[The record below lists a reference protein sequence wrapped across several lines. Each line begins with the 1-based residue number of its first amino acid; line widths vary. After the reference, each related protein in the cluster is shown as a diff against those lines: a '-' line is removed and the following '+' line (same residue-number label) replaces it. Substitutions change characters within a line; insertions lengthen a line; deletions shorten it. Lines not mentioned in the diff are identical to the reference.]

1 MRKFI
6 IIGCLFYNILLSAQD
21 FSGQWQG
28 ILTQPGKTDTF
39 YYEMNI
45 SQKGESISG
54 TSFSR
59 SPDGKSSARFLLTG
73 VWNGKQLILQEV
85 EQTEPKQPRWC
96 LKYALLQYRVNGD
109 MEQFLGDWKA
119 DGCTPGKLFLQRQ
132 GTVKIIQTT
141 EPFSWIG
148 RWTGQLLQSDRDY
161 GFYYDINLKENGVGE
176 SYIVSED
183 NGGSANHRL
192 QWGFNTND
200 SSLIIK
206 ELEVTNKTD
215 AKWKWCIKSCQLRLR
230 ANANVYTLEGNWQ
243 GYLEGHLP
251 QNGKCAP
258 GKIYLE
264 KPIETQQTQVLEQQK
279 DKSYQAENQREVRV
293 SRIIEV
299 QKPNI
304 RIKVW
309 DSGTVDGDI
318 VTLFL
323 NGKRILD
330 KYRVNKSK
338 YNVSVTLA
346 EDNNFLI
353 LHAEDLGSIPPNT
366 IAVSVDDGVKEQIL
380 VLSSDLKVSGA
391 ILVKQFSVKK

>member
-1 MRKFI
+1 M
-6 IIGCLFYNILLSAQD
+6 LSAQD
-21 FSGQWQG
+21 FSGQWKG
-28 ILTQPGKTDTF
+28 ILTQPGKIDTF

-45 SQKGESISG
+45 SQKGQSISG

-73 VWNGKQLILQEV
+73 VWDGKQLVLQEV
-85 EQTEPKQPRWC
+85 EQIEPKQPHWC
-96 LKYALLQYRVNGD
+96 LKYAILQYKGD
-109 MEQFLGDWKA
+109 GNMEQFSGDWKA
-119 DGCTPGKLFLQRQ
+119 DGCTPGKLFLQRP
-132 GTVKIIQTT
+132 GHVKIIETT
-141 EPFSWIG
+141 EAFTWIG

-161 GFYYDINLKENGVGE
+161 GFYYDIKLNENGIGE

-183 NGGSANHRL
+183 NGGSANHHL
-192 QWGFNTND
+192 QWNFNTKD
-200 SSLIIK
+200 SVLTIK
-206 ELEVTNKTD
+206 ELEVFNKTD
-215 AKWKWCIKSCQLRLR
+215 SKWKWCIKSCQLRLR
-230 ANANVYTLEGNWQ
+230 ANANVYMLEGDWQ
-243 GYLEGHLP
+243 GYLEGHTP
-251 QNGKCAP
+251 QNGKCAS

-264 KPIETQQTQVLEQQK
+264 KPIEIRQVQVIEKQQNQT
-279 DKSYQAENQREVRV
+279 YQAENQREVRI

-309 DSGTVDGDI
+309 DGGTVDGDV

-330 KYRVNKSK
+330 KHRVNKSK

-391 ILVKQFSVKK
+391 ILVKQFSVKNNK